1 MRKTIILATGA
12 LVIAV
17 VAVWGSTVITA
28 NHPQKTAPAEP
39 ASTSK
44 GVMELMRNAKDLPVQ
59 QFDAH

>member
-17 VAVWGSTVITA
+17 VAIWGATVITA
-28 NHPQKTAPAEP
+28 STRNTAAAEP
-39 ASTSK
+39 ASNSMSAMEMMSNSK
-44 GVMELMRNAKDLPVQ
+44 NLPVQ